1 MLELR
6 NISYHVE
13 DGNGKDILNH
23 IDLKIDDRF
32 TAITGPNPPLPG

>member
-13 DGNGKDILNH
+13 EGNGKDILNH
-23 IDLKIDDRF
+23 ISLKIDDRCK
-32 TAITGPNPPLPG
+32 AIVYF